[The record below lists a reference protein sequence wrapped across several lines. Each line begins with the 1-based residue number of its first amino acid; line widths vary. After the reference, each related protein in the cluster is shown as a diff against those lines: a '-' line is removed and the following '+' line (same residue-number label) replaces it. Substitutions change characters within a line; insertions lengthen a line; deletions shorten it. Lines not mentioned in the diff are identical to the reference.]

1 MFQILNFLYVFYR
14 SLAVFI
20 YFLQSPE
27 KCYFSNVLSWTGNFF
42 FSGGELLKSIALGGH
57 IYIEV
62 KCKYTLKCLFTST

>member
-1 MFQILNFLYVFYR
+1 MFQILNFQYVFYR

-20 YFLQSPE
+20 YFHHSPE
-27 KCYFSNVLSWTGNFF
+27 KCYFSNVLSWTEFFF

-62 KCKYTLKCLFTST
+62 KCKNTLKFLFTST